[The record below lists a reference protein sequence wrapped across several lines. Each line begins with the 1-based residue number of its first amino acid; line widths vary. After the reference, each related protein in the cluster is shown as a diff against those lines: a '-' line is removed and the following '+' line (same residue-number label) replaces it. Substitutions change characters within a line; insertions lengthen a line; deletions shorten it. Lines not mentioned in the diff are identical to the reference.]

1 MAEKIVVVTDRI
13 AFHIDPEGVTGKTYV
28 LYLDETITTH
38 AIAFFQDQS
47 IPVYDC
53 RNENSILAEVLR
65 RVSEVELI
73 KFREEQEAES
83 QGCAKI
89 LVH

>member
-38 AIAFFQDQS
+38 AIAYFQDQS

-73 KFREEQEAES
+73 KFKEEQQAQSPECSET
-83 QGCAKI
+83 
-89 LVH
+89 LFH

>member
-1 MAEKIVVVTDRI
+1 MAEKIVVITNRL
-13 AFHIDPEGVTGKTYV
+13 AFHIDPDGISGKTYV
-28 LYLDETITTH
+28 IYLDETTTLQ
-38 AIAFFQDQS
+38 AIAFFQDQN

-65 RVSEVELI
+65 RVSEVEFS
-73 KFREEQEAES
+73 KFKEEQEA
-83 QGCAKI
+83 QWQTCAHT